1 MIDRRLIQN
10 FDWLLLL
17 LTFAIM
23 TVGLVTLYSA
33 LFAGGEV
40 VHSTVVKRQLY
51 WLGIG
56 AVVMILAFGLDYQ
69 WLERFAY
76 PAYVLGLLLLV
87 AVLLFGKTVSG
98 SKRWLDFGP
107 VVAQPSELMKPILVI
122 ALARFFARQE
132 KREGYRLRD
141 LWLPA
146 LMVMVPVALI
156 AMEPDLGTAALLF
169 AISVSVI
176 LFVGVR
182 LSSLLVLGGVAL
194 GSLPLFWYLM
204 KGYQRQRILTLLDP
218 GRDPLGAGYHII
230 QSKIAV
236 GSGQFWGKGFLEGTQ
251 GQLRF
256 IPEHHTDF
264 IFTVLAEE
272 WGFVGSVLLLGLF
285 LCFLLRGLNVARR
298 SRDQFGALLGF
309 GITAIVF
316 WHVAV
321 NIGMVLGMLPVVG
334 IPLPLVSY
342 GGSSAVVTLAC
353 VGILLNVAMR
363 KFVFQK

>member
-33 LFAGGEV
+33 LFSGGEV
-40 VHSTVVKRQLY
+40 RSTVVTRQLY
-51 WLGIG
+51 WLGTG
-56 AVVMILAFGLDYQ
+56 ALVMILSFSIDHQ
-69 WLERFAY
+69 WFERFAY
-76 PAYVLGLLLLV
+76 PAYVIGLILLL
-87 AVLLFGKTVSG
+87 AVLIFGKTVSG
-98 SKRWLDFGP
+98 SKRWLDLGL
-107 VVAQPSELMKPILVI
+107 VVAQPSELMKPLLVI

-132 KREGYRLRD
+132 KKGGYRLRE

-146 LMVMVPVALI
+146 LMVILPVALI
-156 AMEPDLGTAALLF
+156 AMEPDLGTAALLL

-182 LSSLLVLGGVAL
+182 LSSIMVLGGFAL
-194 GSLPLFWYLM
+194 GSLPLFWFLM

-236 GSGQFWGKGFLEGTQ
+236 GSGKFWGKGFLEGTQ

-272 WGFVGSVLLLGLF
+272 WGFVGSMLLLALF

-298 SRDQFGALLGF
+298 SRDQFGTLLAF

-316 WHVAV
+316 WHVAINV
-321 NIGMVLGMLPVVG
+321 AMVLGMLPVVG

-342 GGSSAVVTLAC
+342 GGSSAVVTLAS
-353 VGILLNVAMR
+353 VGILMNVAMR

>member
-17 LTFAIM
+17 FTFAIM
-23 TVGLVTLYSA
+23 AVGLMTLYSA
-33 LFAGGEV
+33 LFSGGG
-40 VHSTVVKRQLY
+40 VHGSILTRQIY
-51 WLGIG
+51 WLGLG
-56 AVVMILAFGLDYQ
+56 AVVMILAFSLDYQ
-69 WLERFAY
+69 WLERSAY
-76 PAYVLGLLLLV
+76 PAYVIGILLLV
-87 AVLLFGKTVSG
+87 AVLIFGKTVSG
-98 SKRWLDFGP
+98 SKRWLDLGP
-107 VVAQPSELMKPILVI
+107 VVAQPSELMKPLLVI
-122 ALARFFARQE
+122 ALARFFAGQE
-132 KREGYRLRD
+132 KRESYKLRE
-141 LWLPA
+141 LALPA
-146 LMVMVPVALI
+146 LMVLLPVVLI
-156 AMEPDLGTAALLF
+156 VLEPDLGTAALLLGI
-169 AISVSVI
+169 AASMI

-182 LSSLLVLGGVAL
+182 PSSLLVLAGFSVSA
-194 GSLPLFWYLM
+194 LPLFWYLM

-218 GRDPLGAGYHII
+218 SRDPLGAGYHII
-230 QSKIAV
+230 QAKIAV
-236 GSGQFWGKGFLEGTQ
+236 GSGQFWGKGFLKGTQ

-272 WGFVGSVLLLGLF
+272 WGFVGGMLLLALF
-285 LCFLLRGLNVARR
+285 LCFFLRGLSVARR

-309 GITAIVF
+309 GITATVF

-321 NIGMVLGMLPVVG
+321 NIAMVLGMLPVVG

-342 GGSSAVVTLAC
+342 GGSSAVVTMAS

>member
-1 MIDRRLIQN
+1 VIQN

-23 TVGLVTLYSA
+23 TVGLATLYSA
-33 LFAGGEV
+33 LFSGGEI
-40 VHSTVVKRQLY
+40 HSDVLRRQFY

-56 AVVMILAFGLDYQ
+56 AVVMILAFSLDYQ
-69 WLERFAY
+69 WFERFAY
-76 PAYVLGLLLLV
+76 PVYVIGLLLLV
-87 AVLLFGKTVSG
+87 GVLFYGKTVSG
-98 SKRWLDFGP
+98 SKRWLDLGP
-107 VVAQPSELMKPILVI
+107 VIAQPSELMKPLLVI
-122 ALARFFARQE
+122 ALARFFSKQE
-132 KREGYRLRD
+132 KREGYRLRE

-146 LMVMVPVALI
+146 LMILLPVALI
-156 AMEPDLGTAALLF
+156 ALEPDLGTAGLLL
-169 AISVSVI
+169 AIAASMI
-176 LFVGVR
+176 LFVGV
-182 LSSLLVLGGVAL
+182 SPYSLLALATVAL
-194 GSLPLFWYLM
+194 GSLPLLWVLM

-218 GRDPLGAGYHII
+218 SRDPLGAGYHII

-236 GSGQFWGKGFLEGTQ
+236 GSGQFWGKGFLQGTQ
-251 GQLRF
+251 SQLRF

-272 WGFVGSVLLLGLF
+272 WGFVGSMLLLALF
-285 LCFLLRGLNVARR
+285 LCLLLRGMNVARR

-309 GITAIVF
+309 GITAIIF
-316 WHVAV
+316 WHVAI
-321 NIGMVLGMLPVVG
+321 NIAMVLGMLPVVG

-342 GGSSAVVTLAC
+342 GGSSAVMTLAS

>member
-33 LFAGGEV
+33 LFSGGEV
-40 VHSTVVKRQLY
+40 RSTVVTRQLY
-51 WLGIG
+51 WLGTG
-56 AVVMILAFGLDYQ
+56 ALVMILSFSIDHQ
-69 WLERFAY
+69 WFERFAY
-76 PAYVLGLLLLV
+76 PAYVIGLVLLL
-87 AVLLFGKTVSG
+87 AVLIFGKTVSG
-98 SKRWLDFGP
+98 SKRWLDLGL
-107 VVAQPSELMKPILVI
+107 VVAQPSELMKPLLVI

-132 KREGYRLRD
+132 KKGGYRLRE

-146 LMVMVPVALI
+146 LMVILPVALI
-156 AMEPDLGTAALLF
+156 GMEPDLGTAALLL

-182 LSSLLVLGGVAL
+182 LSSIMVLGGFAL
-194 GSLPLFWYLM
+194 GSLPLFWFLM

-236 GSGQFWGKGFLEGTQ
+236 GSGKFWGKGFLEGTQ

-272 WGFVGSVLLLGLF
+272 WGFVGSMLLLALF

-298 SRDQFGALLGF
+298 SRDQFGTLLAF

-316 WHVAV
+316 WHVAINV
-321 NIGMVLGMLPVVG
+321 AMVLGMLPVVG

-342 GGSSAVVTLAC
+342 GGSSAVVTLAS
-353 VGILLNVAMR
+353 VGILMNVAMR

>member
-23 TVGLVTLYSA
+23 AVGLVTLYSA
-33 LFAGGEV
+33 LFSGGGV
-40 VHSTVVKRQLY
+40 RGSILTRQIY
-51 WLGIG
+51 WLGLG
-56 AVVMILAFGLDYQ
+56 MVVMVLAFSLDYQ

-76 PAYVLGLLLLV
+76 PAYVIGILLLM
-87 AVLLFGKTVSG
+87 AVLIFGKTVSG
-98 SKRWLDFGP
+98 SKRWLDLGP
-107 VVAQPSELMKPILVI
+107 LVAQPSELMKPLLVI

-132 KREGYRLRD
+132 KRESYKLRE
-141 LWLPA
+141 LALPA
-146 LMVMVPVALI
+146 LMVLVPVALI
-156 AMEPDLGTAALLF
+156 VLEPDLGTAALLLGI
-169 AISVSVI
+169 AASII

-182 LSSLLVLGGVAL
+182 PSSLLVLAGFSLSA
-194 GSLPLFWYLM
+194 LPLFWYLM

-218 GRDPLGAGYHII
+218 SRDPLGSGYHII
-230 QSKIAV
+230 QAKIAV
-236 GSGQFWGKGFLEGTQ
+236 GSG
-251 GQLRF
+251 F

-272 WGFVGSVLLLGLF
+272 WGFVGALLLLALL
-285 LCFLLRGLNVARR
+285 LCFLLRGMSVARR
-298 SRDQFGALLGF
+298 SRDQFGALLAF
-309 GITAIVF
+309 GITATVF

-342 GGSSAVVTLAC
+342 GGSSAVVTMASI
-353 VGILLNVAMR
+353 GILLNVAMR